1 MGLVRVADHWNPL
14 SAALAVQ
21 RELEFLSQR
30 VLRLYRGSHVSGE
43 HRCQAWKR
51 DLAASRPRLTGLRSL
66 RKYIA
71 QQGSSDRR
79 LGLSC
84 DMFHCL
90 DY

>member
-1 MGLVRVADHWNPL
+1 MGVAGVPDHRNPV
-14 SAALAVQ
+14 SAGLAIQ
-21 RELEFLSQR
+21 RELESLSQR

-71 QQGSSDRR
+71 LQGSSDRR